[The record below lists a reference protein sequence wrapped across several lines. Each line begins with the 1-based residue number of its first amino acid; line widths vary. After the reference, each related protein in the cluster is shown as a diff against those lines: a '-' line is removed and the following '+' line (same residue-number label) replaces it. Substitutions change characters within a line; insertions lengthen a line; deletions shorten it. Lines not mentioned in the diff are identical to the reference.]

1 MLLHVRGAKK
11 VEDKLK
17 WLQKQS
23 RRHNNVGVIVGYT
36 ANYALW
42 VHEAPGKYHGMIG
55 PGGLKPRTVMRGSKK
70 RAAKGYKGHVWDPQG
85 RAQPKFLEQPFRE
98 HHDKMIHTIFHVTK
112 NLGIAKGHGLDK
124 GLMVAGLFLQRQSQE
139 LVPVMDGNLKA
150 SAFTRL
156 ITDNKGKG

>member
-11 VEDKLK
+11 VEDKLA

-42 VHEAPGKYHGMIG
+42 VHEAPGTHLGKMTLRGA
-55 PGGLKPRTVMRGSKK
+55 KKGSKK
-70 RAAKGYKGHVWDPQG
+70 GTYKGHIWDPQN

-98 HHDKMIHTIFHVTK
+98 HHDKMIDAIFTVTK
-112 NLGIAKGHGLDK
+112 ALGIAKGNGLDK
-124 GLMVAGLFLQRQSQE
+124 GLMVAGLFLQRESQQ
-139 LVPVMDGNLKA
+139 LVPVMDGNLKS

-156 ITDNKGKG
+156 ISDNKGKG

>member
-1 MLLHVRGAKK
+1 MLLHVRGSKK

-42 VHEAPGKYHGMIG
+42 VHEAPGVLKG
-55 PGGLKPRTVMRGSKK
+55 KPRGAKKGSKRGK
-70 RAAKGYKGHVWDPQG
+70 YRGRFWDPQN

-98 HHDKMIHTIFHVTK
+98 LHEQLVDDVFVVTK
-112 NLGIAKGHGLDK
+112 SLGIAKGHGLDK
-124 GLMVAGLFLQRQSQE
+124 GLFVAGLHLQRESQQ
-139 LVPVMDGNLKA
+139 LVPVDTGNLKA